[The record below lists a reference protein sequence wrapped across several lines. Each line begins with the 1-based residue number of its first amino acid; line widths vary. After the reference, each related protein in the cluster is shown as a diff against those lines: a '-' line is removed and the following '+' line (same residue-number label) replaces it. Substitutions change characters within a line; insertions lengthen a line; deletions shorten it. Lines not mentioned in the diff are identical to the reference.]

1 MRNLYR
7 ELFKQGLYTQE
18 EAKTSDLTR
27 RKWLKIIK
35 KLDKTAIFKVEIENG
50 DYILVKG
57 KGIVAMDSLSI
68 LN

>member
-1 MRNLYR
+1 M
-7 ELFKQGLYTQE
+7 
-18 EAKTSDLTR
+18 
-27 RKWLKIIK
+27 IK

-57 KGIVAMDSLSI
+57 KGIFCINSLSI

>member
-1 MRNLYR
+1 M
-7 ELFKQGLYTQE
+7 
-18 EAKTSDLTR
+18 
-27 RKWLKIIK
+27 IK